1 MRLDPAQFVR
11 VSRGTLL
18 NITMIQKIT
27 PMPGGTYV
35 AVLHSGAQHAVSRI
49 RGRVLRD
56 QLLRL

>member
-1 MRLDPAQFVR
+1 
-11 VSRGTLL
+11 
-18 NITMIQKIT
+18 MIQKIT

-35 AVLHSGAQHAVSRI
+35 AVTHSGTQHQVSRI